1 FYSVIDADVVTADER
16 LVDDEPFRKS
26 GPLLGRVRRQR
37 HLRSRLNTVSTKSVL
52 CWAALCSRRR
62 QKRKRCCT
70 FGVSSPQ
77 STPAKWSP
85 RAVFSIF
92 RMTSPYL
99 ASLFPIHKQALE
111 ITTSNDATSRG
122 TKRRCTR
129 RLTCRELPVQTE

>member
-1 FYSVIDADVVTADER
+1 M
-16 LVDDEPFRKS
+16 
-26 GPLLGRVRRQR
+26 
-37 HLRSRLNTVSTKSVL
+37 
-52 CWAALCSRRR
+52 CWAALCSTRR

-99 ASLFPIHKQALE
+99 ASLFPIHRKALE
-111 ITTSNDATSRG
+111 LTTSNDATSRG
-122 TKRRCTR
+122 TKTCCPRRFTYLEFPV
-129 RLTCRELPVQTE
+129 LTGLKD